1 MGGTGSDDDTFLPDA
16 AGTGRCFGCGPA
28 NEAGLR
34 LRFRHGRDGDVETR
48 LAPGPW
54 LEGVDGVLH
63 GGIQATVLDEV
74 MAVAAQLTRPPG
86 SSRAALVTAELSLR
100 YLRPVPIDA
109 EVRAV
114 ARVVRVDARD
124 VYVHGEILDPG
135 GDELTT
141 ARARW
146 RLPRR

>member
-16 AGTGRCFGCGPA
+16 DDAGRCFGCGPA

-34 LRFRHGRDGDVETR
+34 LRFRRRRDGGVETL

-74 MAVAAQLTRPPG
+74 MAVAAQLSRPPG
-86 SSRAALVTAELSLR
+86 SRRTSLVTAELSLR

-109 EVRAV
+109 DVRAV
-114 ARVVRVDARD
+114 ARVVRVDGSD
-124 VYVHGEILDPG
+124 VYVHGEILGPG